1 MTRTQLINSL
11 ISRYGYK
18 DYLEIGVNTPAQPG
32 WNFDSVKIKN
42 KDGVDPDS
50 KTKAN
55 FIMTSDEFFDNHI
68 NKKYDII
75 FVDGLHI
82 FEQAYRDIVNSL
94 KWLNENG
101 TIVVHDCNPTSEIT
115 QRRERASSVWHG
127 DVWKAILKLRS
138 ENENLEIYTVNTD
151 EGCAIIRS
159 GRQKLI
165 NIQDK
170 EYAYTYNFFNKN
182 RKEILNLVS
191 IKEFKKKI
199 NSTICVKIVGGMGNQ
214 MFQYSF
220 GKYLSI
226 KNKDLL
232 FLDISFYERQNGNTK
247 RKFDLNIFNI
257 TSNKIAK
264 AEEIKN
270 FLGIYRNR
278 IISKLLKKFNKKP
291 KYLLEEEYFE
301 FNNNFKNW
309 NKENALIIGYFQ
321 SEKYFKEIEDI
332 IKNEFKIK
340 NELLSEK
347 IKKITKEL
355 NEIESVSIHV
365 RRGDYVSNLSTNK
378 YHGVLPIG
386 YYKKA
391 IDIINKKINNPTF
404 YLFSDDIEW
413 CKNNLKDL
421 SNNIVF
427 IEKQKDYE
435 DLELMK
441 NCKHNIIANSSFSWW
456 GAWLNENSEKIV
468 IAPNDWFANKN
479 INTKDLIPETW
490 IKI

>member
-1 MTRTQLINSL
+1 MLWDSHNS
-11 ISRYGYK
+11 
-18 DYLEIGVNTPAQPG
+18 T
-32 WNFDSVKIKN
+32 
-42 KDGVDPDS
+42 
-50 KTKAN
+50 KT
-55 FIMTSDEFFDNHI
+55 IMKM
-68 NKKYDII
+68 KK
-75 FVDGLHI
+75 
-82 FEQAYRDIVNSL
+82 
-94 KWLNENG
+94 
-101 TIVVHDCNPTSEIT
+101 
-115 QRRERASSVWHG
+115 
-127 DVWKAILKLRS
+127 
-138 ENENLEIYTVNTD
+138 
-151 EGCAIIRS
+151 
-159 GRQKLI
+159 
-165 NIQDK
+165 
-170 EYAYTYNFFNKN
+170 
-182 RKEILNLVS
+182 
-191 IKEFKKKI
+191 KEFIITKLF
-199 NSTICVKIVGGMGNQ
+199 GGLGNQ

-220 GKYLSI
+220 GKYLSL
-226 KNKDLL
+226 KNNIQLL
-232 FLDISFYERQNGNTK
+232 LDNSFYVKQKNVTK
-247 RKFDLNIFNI
+247 RKYDLDIFYI
-257 TSNKIAK
+257 TSNRIATNK
-264 AEEIKN
+264 EKN
-270 FLGIYRNR
+270 HILRIYSNK
-278 IISKLLKKFNKKP
+278 IISLILEKMGKKN
-291 KYLLEEEYFE
+291 KYLLKEDSFE
-301 FNNNFKNW
+301 FNEIYKNW
-309 NKENALIIGYFQ
+309 NKKNIYMIGYFQ
-321 SEKYFKEIEDI
+321 SEKYFKEIENI

-421 SNNIVF
+421 SNNMVF
-427 IEKQKDYE
+427 VEKQKDYE

-456 GAWLNENSEKIV
+456 GAWLNENPKKIV